1 MKTLKIDT
9 ALCDLRKVQ
18 EETLAAYESIEIQ
31 ASVALTNARART
43 LLTRYPV
50 HMDCAQI
57 VDMEEPVAFSVAN
70 GKVTLSAADC
80 SADHSDAADAKK
92 YWMVNGILTIQ
103 PDAGEALRQY
113 VGISV
118 NGIVECPRSLS
129 GQIPGLQVNGIT
141 AVYPDE
147 AIRLNR
153 TAVLDRT
160 FLLRAK
166 ENALYWAAK
175 RIIAVAP
182 DLDAAAL
189 AAKGVRFDSREAIL
203 SESLAPVLVPLFEES
218 TDLVIVPDGASVVQ
232 DDLELTDAALR
243 RYGPKLYIL
252 GDLELTEDSAH
263 ALGQLEYLHVSGD
276 VELPAALEEEFA
288 ALHADYKE
296 LHIIKGRKLSGMSRV
311 QITRPMLLDA
321 ADGLFVT
328 GCARVTLDETI
339 EPELIRQKLTL
350 QGCARVLCTEAQMGA
365 VYAIANDVA
374 HIGNDT
380 SESSGDSPAVS
391 NVQVVEAVQYVL

>member
-1 MKTLKIDT
+1 MAKTLKIDA

-18 EETLAAYESIEIQ
+18 EETLAAYESIEID
-31 ASVALTNARART
+31 AAVVLTNARART

-50 HMDCAQI
+50 HIDCAQI
-57 VDMEEPVAFSVAN
+57 VDIEEPVALSVAN

-80 SADHSDAADAKK
+80 PANRSDAKK
-92 YWMVNGILTIQ
+92 YLMINGILTIQ

-113 VGISV
+113 VGVSV
-118 NGIVECPRSLS
+118 NGSVECPRSLA
-129 GQIPGLQVNGIT
+129 GQIPGLQVNGLT

-189 AAKGVRFDSREAIL
+189 AAKGVRFETREAIL
-203 SESLAPVLVPLFEES
+203 GESLAPVLVPLFEES
-218 TDLVIVPDGASVVQ
+218 TDLVIVPDGTGVVQ

-252 GDLELTEDSAH
+252 GDLELTEDSAR
-263 ALGQLEYLHVSGD
+263 ALRKLEYLHVAGA

-288 ALHADYKE
+288 ALHADYAE
-296 LHIIKGRKLSGMSRV
+296 LHVIKGRKLSGMSRV

-321 ADGLFVT
+321 AEGLFVT

-350 QGCARVLCTEAQMGA
+350 QGCARVLCTEAQVGA
-365 VYAIANDVA
+365 VYDIANDVA
-374 HIGNDT
+374 HIGGDT
-380 SESSGDSPAVS
+380 SESSGDSPAAA
-391 NVQVVEAVQYVL
+391 NVQVVDAVQYVL

>member
-1 MKTLKIDT
+1 MAKTLKIDT

-31 ASVALTNARART
+31 ASVALTNARARA

-57 VDMEEPVAFSVAN
+57 VDIEEPVALSVAN
-70 GKVTLSAADC
+70 GKVTLSAADR
-80 SADHSDAADAKK
+80 SDAKK
-92 YWMVNGILTIQ
+92 YLMINGILTIQ

-118 NGIVECPRSLS
+118 NGIVECPRSLA
-129 GQIPGLQVNGIT
+129 GQIPCLQVNGLT
-141 AVYPDE
+141 SVYPDE
-147 AIRLNR
+147 AILLNR

-189 AAKGVRFDSREAIL
+189 AAKGVRFESREAIL
-203 SESLAPVLVPLFEES
+203 SESLAPVLVPLFADS
-218 TDLVIVPDGASVVQ
+218 TDLVIVPDGTGVVQ

-252 GDLELTEDSAH
+252 GDLELTEESLSA
-263 ALGQLEYLHVSGD
+263 LRQLEYLHVSGD
-276 VELPAALEEEFA
+276 VELPASLEEAFA
-288 ALHADYKE
+288 SLHAEYEE

-328 GCARVTLDETI
+328 GCARVTLDEAI

-350 QGCARVLCTEAQMGA
+350 QGCARVLCTDVQVGA
-365 VYAIANDVA
+365 VYTIAKDIA

-380 SESSGDSPAVS
+380 CDAPASVS
-391 NVQVVEAVQYVL
+391 DVQVVEAVQYVL

>member
-1 MKTLKIDT
+1 MAPNFKIKTLKIDT

-57 VDMEEPVAFSVAN
+57 VDIEEPVALSVAN
-70 GKVTLSAADC
+70 GKVTLSAADR
-80 SADHSDAADAKK
+80 SDAKK

-175 RIIAVAP
+175 RIIAVAS
-182 DLDAAAL
+182 DLNAAAL
-189 AAKGVRFDSREAIL
+189 AAKGVRFETREAIL

-218 TDLVIVPDGASVVQ
+218 TDLVIVPDGTGVVQ

-252 GDLELTEDSAH
+252 GDLELTEDSAR
-263 ALGQLEYLHVSGD
+263 ALRQLEYLHVSGD

-288 ALHADYKE
+288 ALHADYAE

-321 ADGLFVT
+321 TDGLFVT
-328 GCARVTLDETI
+328 GCARVTLDEAI

-350 QGCARVLCTEAQMGA
+350 QGCARVLCTEAQVGA
-365 VYAIANDVA
+365 VYDIANDVA

-380 SESSGDSPAVS
+380 RDTAASTSD
-391 NVQVVEAVQYVL
+391 VQVVEAVQYVL

>member
-1 MKTLKIDT
+1 
-9 ALCDLRKVQ
+9 
-18 EETLAAYESIEIQ
+18 
-31 ASVALTNARART
+31 
-43 LLTRYPV
+43 
-50 HMDCAQI
+50 
-57 VDMEEPVAFSVAN
+57 
-70 GKVTLSAADC
+70 
-80 SADHSDAADAKK
+80 
-92 YWMVNGILTIQ
+92 MVNGILTIQ

-189 AAKGVRFDSREAIL
+189 AAKGVRFDAREAIL

-218 TDLVIVPDGASVVQ
+218 TELVLVPDGTGVVQ

-252 GDLELTEDSAH
+252 GDLELTEDGAR
-263 ALGQLEYLHVSGD
+263 ALRQLEYLHVAGD

-288 ALHADYKE
+288 ALHAEYAE

-311 QITRPMLLDA
+311 QITRPMLRDA
-321 ADGLFVT
+321 AEGLFVT

-350 QGCARVLCTEAQMGA
+350 QGCARVLCTEAQVGA
-365 VYAIANDVA
+365 VYDIANDVA

-380 SESSGDSPAVS
+380 RDTAASVS
-391 NVQVVEAVQYVL
+391 DVQVVEAVQYVL